1 MTQNIYCPM
10 IHGGLNI
17 NLKSANKRYVSNAD
31 NIVTYNQCCLST
43 TPYIASDNDTID
55 WYDKKLLGNR
65 DNNNNNQWL
74 PGCWQCETLEK
85 TGAKSFR
92 KSMIEKFGA
101 HKNLTGPQRIDL
113 LFDRSCNLACRTCGP
128 HSSTLW
134 EKHMKINNLPV
145 DYSTP
150 TLDSAD
156 RIKKALQGLNLEN
169 IGMIQFCGGETL
181 LGNNYWQTAEW
192 LSQNVP
198 DAKNKLEIGFQTNG
212 TQPIDPKWFKVIEK
226 FKLVKL
232 MISIDGIGDKFEYLR
247 WPANWNQTVDNI
259 MILQETLPSN
269 VMFFVQECTSCL
281 NLHHLGEV
289 GNWIKENFAT
299 NREGDPVDHNT
310 QLANHDYLHPKNIT
324 QEYVDSL
331 VGKSIST
338 IIDQSWQENP
348 ENIRKFIR
356 ETNKFDSIRGEDWK
370 KVFPEVAEFY
380 HRYL

>member
-1 MTQNIYCPM
+1 
-10 IHGGLNI
+10 
-17 NLKSANKRYVSNAD
+17 
-31 NIVTYNQCCLST
+31 
-43 TPYIASDNDTID
+43 
-55 WYDKKLLGNR
+55 
-65 DNNNNNQWL
+65 
-74 PGCWQCETLEK
+74 
-85 TGAKSFR
+85 
-92 KSMIEKFGA
+92 
-101 HKNLTGPQRIDL
+101 
-113 LFDRSCNLACRTCGP
+113 
-128 HSSTLW
+128 
-134 EKHMKINNLPV
+134 
-145 DYSTP
+145 
-150 TLDSAD
+150 
-156 RIKKALQGLNLEN
+156 
-169 IGMIQFCGGETL
+169 MIQFCGGETL

-289 GNWIKENFAT
+289 GNWVKENFAT